1 MKILAII
8 SYFPVFGWFFPMFF
22 GKEGSLARYHARQG
36 FMAFIIFTLCSSL
49 AWLASHSVPPFV
61 GFLEHFLYAGSIGL
75 YVYFL
80 VRGFLSASRLEEK
93 PLPVIGK
100 KAESLPL

>member
-1 MKILAII
+1 MKVLALVA
-8 SYFPVFGWFFPMFF
+8 YFPVFGWFFPMFF
-22 GKEGSLARYHARQG
+22 GKSGSLERYHARQG
-36 FMAFIIFTLCSSL
+36 FMAFVFFTLCSSF

-61 GFLEHFLYAGSIGL
+61 GFVEHFLYAGAVGV

-80 VRGFLSASRLEEK
+80 VRGGVAAVRLKER
-93 PLPVIGK
+93 PLPLIGK